1 MLAARS
7 QVRGQPIFLSSIDCC
22 AKRTVWSCR
31 QLQKLENKATQKQTG
46 NHTHKETSDQ
56 SFEDASKASSHF
68 GENDQ
73 NNVSRNKIHNPN
85 NDNNISIIY
94 KKNTHNGNN
103 DNHKHRPND
112 NQNNLIMYNHAR
124 RADEMRRWYAQT
136 GWGEEMRARDTSLP
150 LQRQASKRGWT
161 LAMRCGGS
169 PRWTGCADQHG
180 CAVERNRRHEQAR

>member
-1 MLAARS
+1 MMMMATMMMMMMM
-7 QVRGQPIFLSSIDCC
+7 
-22 AKRTVWSCR
+22 TVMM
-31 QLQKLENKATQKQTG
+31 
-46 NHTHKETSDQ
+46 THR
-56 SFEDASKASSHF
+56 HF
-68 GENDQ
+68 GSRSSFVGGQADFKVDE
-73 NNVSRNKIHNPN
+73 VGALRNKIHNPN
-85 NDNNISIIY
+85 NDHNISIIY

-112 NQNNLIMYNHAR
+112 NQNNLTMYNHAR

-169 PRWTGCADQHG
+169 PRWTGCADQQG
-180 CAVERNRRHEQAR
+180 CALERNRRHEQAR

>member
-7 QVRGQPIFLSSIDCC
+7 QVRGQPICLFSIDCC

-46 NHTHKETSDQ
+46 NHTHEETSDQ

-73 NNVSRNKIHNPN
+73 NNISRNKIHNPN

-103 DNHKHRPND
+103 DKHKHRPND

-136 GWGEEMRARDTSLP
+136 GWGEDEGTRYQPSSAASSQQARVGPRDAMWRQPALDRVCRSARMRA
-150 LQRQASKRGWT
+150 
-161 LAMRCGGS
+161 
-169 PRWTGCADQHG
+169 
-180 CAVERNRRHEQAR
+180 